1 MKYMKKSY
9 EQKYYE
15 KLVYN
20 IFMLEVEIAVVG
32 EEVKRFTKEENYKE
46 IYIFE
51 ERLAELI
58 DERNLL
64 KNELET
70 KFESFYDDEFLTD
83 NTKVKLKNLKHNI
96 NL

>member
-51 ERLAELI
+51 ERLSELI

-64 KNELET
+64 KNELEI

>member
-1 MKYMKKSY
+1 MEYIKKSY

-20 IFMLEVEIAVVG
+20 IFMLEVEIAIIG
-32 EEVKRFTKEENYKE
+32 EEVKRFIKEENYKE